1 MKNLLVA
8 LVLILPLSVF
18 AQQEDI
24 FFESQMKM
32 ICGETKVVLPRLA
45 EYSEKPIFI
54 GTEANGIVYSVWH
67 NAKTNTFTSTKTSAD
82 KKYTCI
88 VAVGT
93 SAQYL

>member
-1 MKNLLVA
+1 MKNLLA
-8 LVLILPLSVF
+8 AIVLILPMIVF
-18 AQQEDI
+18 AQQED
-24 FFESQMKM
+24 FFEMQMKV
-32 ICGETKVVLPRLA
+32 ICGETKVLLPRLA
-45 EYSEKPIFI
+45 EHSEKPIFI
-54 GTEANGIVYSVWH
+54 GKEATGIIYSVWY